1 MDRIGG
7 KIMSDSNVG
16 AGILSIITES
26 LYDNPIVVFREYVQ
40 NSIDSIYRHSEDINK
55 CEIKIWN
62 SDNNLFFLDNGRGI
76 DKERFKD
83 EMIKIGAS
91 SKKKQR
97 NLGYKGIGRLSGVP
111 YCKELIFVN
120 IYDYANNKAQ
130 IYKIDGKLYEKIKNE
145 EESSSLSFTE
155 LMGVIGTYKDCF
167 RLKDNQDISYA
178 VQKYDELLKASNTG
192 FLVFL
197 HDTSKVLNNT
207 IENKDFFEDLRWLLP
222 VDFDEDLYNSDQK
235 ELFQEL
241 TKEARNEVIPARSCR
256 IFYNDEPILRP
267 IQKDMLRDYVCKCNF
282 KYAVGFHTF
291 KKDKIAIDKKNCFS
305 GIKIYIDNMLLCD
318 ENELLQN
325 LEHYGLLTHT
335 LNGQLQSVKGIGAM
349 IYITD
354 KVNISANAR
363 RTFIEVTDND
373 SLEFLRMLAEFV
385 NTIYDT
391 RYALSN
397 YVSAKSKQQA
407 GNERLEQLRVNA
419 LENLKK
425 LAKEDVELI
434 VEPDDDFSNKSVTE
448 KKKIIKRK
456 ISNQLNANLKEYLK
470 QVNTDI
476 VSLEN
481 VYQDFLRWIYK

>member
-1 MDRIGG
+1 MA
-7 KIMSDSNVG
+7 DSNVG
-16 AGILSIITES
+16 AGILSVITES

-40 NSIDSIYRHSEDINK
+40 NSIDSIYRDVQDLSK
-55 CEIKIWN
+55 CEIKIW
-62 SDNNLFFLDNGRGI
+62 STDNNLFFLDNGKGI

-91 SKKKQR
+91 TKKKQR

-130 IYKIDGKLYEKIKNE
+130 IYTIDGKLYERIKNE
-145 EESSSLSFTE
+145 EESSGLTFTE
-155 LMGVIGTYKDCF
+155 LMGIIGTYKDCF
-167 RLKDNQDISYA
+167 RLKDNIEIYSA
-178 VQKYDELLKASNTG
+178 VQKYDDLLKASNTG
-192 FLVFL
+192 FLVL
-197 HDTSKVLNNT
+197 MQDTSKVLNNT
-207 IENKDFFEDLRWLLP
+207 IDNKDFFEELRWLLP
-222 VDFDEDLYNSDQK
+222 VDFDEDLYKSAQK

-241 TKEARNEVIPARSCR
+241 TKETRNEIIPARFCR
-256 IFYNDEPILRP
+256 IYYNDKSILRP
-267 IQKDMLRDYVCKCNF
+267 IQKDMLRDYVCKSNF

-335 LNGQLQSVKGIGAM
+335 LNGQLQSVKGVGAM

-373 SLEFLRMLAEFV
+373 SLEFLRILAEFV

-397 YVSAKSKQQA
+397 YVSARTKQQA
-407 GNERLEQLRVNA
+407 GNERLEQLRMNA
-419 LENLKK
+419 LDNLKK

-434 VEPDDDFSNKSVTE
+434 VEPEDDFSDKSVTE

-456 ISNQLNANLKEYLK
+456 ISNQLSTKLKEYLK
-470 QVNTDI
+470 QIDLDKVG
-476 VSLEN
+476 LEIA
-481 VYQDFLRWIYK
+481 YQDFLKWLDN